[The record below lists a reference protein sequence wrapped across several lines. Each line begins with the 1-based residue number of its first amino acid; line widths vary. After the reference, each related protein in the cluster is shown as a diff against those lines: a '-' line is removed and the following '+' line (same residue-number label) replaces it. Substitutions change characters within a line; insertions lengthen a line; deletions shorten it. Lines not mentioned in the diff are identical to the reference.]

1 MRCVLASGN
10 QKKAKELS
18 VLLEPLGWEIILQS
32 DLGVVQPPED
42 GLTFVENALIKAR
55 AASQQTGLPAIA
67 DDSGLMVEA
76 LGGAPGIYSARYAGE
91 QATDAENNEK
101 LLNELRDVPLSARQA
116 KFVSVLVFMSHANDP
131 LPIIAQGIWQGSI
144 VSNLAGQGGFGYDPL
159 FWLESH
165 QMTSAQLPAE
175 EKNYL
180 SHRGQAMRKLLECLQ
195 FNELTK

>member
-76 LGGAPGIYSARYAGE
+76 LDGAPGIYSARYAGE

>member
-67 DDSGLMVEA
+67 DDSGLMVEV